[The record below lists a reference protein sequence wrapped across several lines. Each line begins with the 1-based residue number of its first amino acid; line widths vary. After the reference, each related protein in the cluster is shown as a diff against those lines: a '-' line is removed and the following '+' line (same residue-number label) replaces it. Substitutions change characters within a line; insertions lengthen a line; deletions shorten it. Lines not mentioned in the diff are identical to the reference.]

1 MNAIKNWLERHQ
13 HPASRVLH
21 GMGIPMTIASVVLA
35 LVQLRAEQWDLWWR
49 PVVLLVGGYVL
60 QWIGHMIE
68 GNDVGEWILV
78 KKMLGR
84 DYVAVSPRYKRR
96 EREGEGEGEGGE

>member
-1 MNAIKNWLERHQ
+1 M
-13 HPASRVLH
+13 
-21 GMGIPMTIASVVLA
+21 
-35 LVQLRAEQWDLWWR
+35 
-49 PVVLLVGGYVL
+49 LVGGYVL

-96 EREGEGEGEGGE
+96 EGEGEGGE